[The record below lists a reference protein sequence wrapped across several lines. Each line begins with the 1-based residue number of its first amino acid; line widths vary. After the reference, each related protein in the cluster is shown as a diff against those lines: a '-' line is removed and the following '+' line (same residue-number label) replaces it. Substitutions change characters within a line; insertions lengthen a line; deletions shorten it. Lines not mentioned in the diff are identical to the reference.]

1 MVDYRTLLAAVL
13 GVGLGL
19 VMLAAPGLIVRAH
32 TVGRYP
38 TDQHGEYGDG
48 DAVPD
53 RWHRFVQVV
62 GVALVVAGG
71 YFGYTVVA

>member
-19 VMLAAPGLIVRAH
+19 VMVGAPGIVVRAH

-38 TDQHGEYGDG
+38 TDQHGGYGDG
-48 DAVPD
+48 AAAPE
-53 RWHRFVQVV
+53 RWRRIVQLV
-62 GVALVVAGG
+62 GVGLVVAGA
-71 YFGYTVVA
+71 YFSYTLVA